1 MCVPFFPRIASNAT
15 GQDEGARK
23 AGLRLDLRESAL
35 KGGKSGEKA
44 IVPGKPGASA
54 LVSRIFST
62 DEDELM
68 PPAKISIPSPRRKR
82 SSSKRWITAG
92 AEYKPHWAFAPPRQ
106 VSPPSVRDA
115 HFKIRNPIDA
125 FVLARLQKEK
135 LSPLARS
142 RPLYPLP
149 PALP

>member
-1 MCVPFFPRIASNAT
+1 MMMRFLPMLLLSAAVSGLAADSPDFLRDVRPILSSHCFKCH

-44 IVPGKPGASA
+44 IVPGNPGASA

-68 PPAKISIPSPRRKR
+68 PPAKIKHPLEPDQKEGL
-82 SSSKRWITAG
+82 KRWIT
-92 AEYKPHWAFAPPRQ
+92 
-106 VSPPSVRDA
+106 
-115 HFKIRNPIDA
+115 
-125 FVLARLQKEK
+125 
-135 LSPLARS
+135 
-142 RPLYPLP
+142 
-149 PALP
+149 